1 MIGRL
6 GALAALPLVVVAVG
20 FILLSG
26 GSSYEVKA
34 IFQNASQIVSGDEV
48 QVAGNAIGGGRK
60 SDGVRRFFSHPLAW
74 GGVRRGAGDGRP
86 EAVDATP
93 PAGAGSPGL
102 RPVDDV
108 ERPAATSVSRLDG
121 AVVPGGA

>member
-1 MIGRL
+1 VIGRVA
-6 GALAALPLVVVAVG
+6 ALVALPLVVVAVG

-60 SDGVRRFFSHPLAW
+60 SDSMCVAFSATLW
-74 GGVRRGAGDGRP
+74 RGA
-86 EAVDATP
+86 A
-93 PAGAGSPGL
+93 
-102 RPVDDV
+102 
-108 ERPAATSVSRLDG
+108 
-121 AVVPGGA
+121 